1 MNDEKTPEQYQKL
14 AATATIATSLIK
26 TIFDFIHLCT
36 SSNIENLDLKE
47 CNSILED
54 LVKSNEHIVQRI
66 KNVGSS

>member
-1 MNDEKTPEQYQKL
+1 MDDEIPTEQYQKL

-54 LVKSNEHIVQRI
+54 LVKSNESIVQRI
-66 KNVGSS
+66 NKVRS